1 MGHRIE
7 HSATHTKSVAVLHA
21 AFTSDQFWNDRL
33 AEIGGPGAKLVD
45 TSVTGDTYTANM
57 IQGIAERYLPP
68 LVTKIRHGDLRI
80 NRRESWGPVSNGSA
94 NGTFRV
100 TVDGAPAVIDGKLAL
115 TTEGTGSKLHIEGNV
130 KVDFPLFGGRI
141 EEAIGEQLNRLND
154 KEDEFTERWT
164 TTHS

>member
-21 AFTSDQFWNDRL
+21 AFTSDRFWNDRL

-45 TSVTGDTYTANM
+45 TSVTDGTFTVNM

-80 NRRESWGPVSNGSA
+80 NRRESWGAVTNGSA
-94 NGTFRV
+94 VGTYRV
-100 TVDGAPAVIDGKLAL
+100 TVDGAPAVIAGKLTL
-115 TTEGTGSKLHIEGNV
+115 TTEGTGSKLLVEGTV
-130 KVDFPLFGGRI
+130 EVDFPLFGGRI
-141 EEAIGEQLNRLND
+141 EEAIAEQLRRLNV

-164 TTHS
+164 TTHT